1 MAVVPPTA
9 RLSRAR
15 LASAWLLACAPLALG
30 WFADTGVDRFA
41 GVSFVALCGIP
52 WVFVMGMPRTVG
64 ASTSFAHEVAGL
76 ALFLAPLAAAAGID
90 AAQGAQPERTGAL
103 AAGVAICALVLADAA
118 RRAARSRPSA
128 RAHAVA
134 WGALVAAPPLLD
146 YALEAGGGPFLGRA
160 PALVAWLARASP
172 LGALGADVRDIAAP
186 VHASIG
192 GPLVLVLVA
201 SAAAWRGR
209 AEEAA
214 R

>member
-1 MAVVPPTA
+1 MDAPRPTA
-9 RLSRAR
+9 GLSRAR

-64 ASTSFAHEVAGL
+64 ASSSFAHEVGGL
-76 ALFLAPLAAAAGID
+76 ALLLAPLAAAAGID
-90 AAQGAQPERTGAL
+90 AAQGAQPERTGQIGRGRDLRARAVRRGAARGAL
-103 AAGVAICALVLADAA
+103 ALE
-118 RRAARSRPSA
+118 A
-128 RAHAVA
+128 RARTPSR
-134 WGALVAAPPLLD
+134 GRALVAAPPRCSTT
-146 YALEAGGGPFLGRA
+146 LEAGAVRSSAARPRSSR
-160 PALVAWLARASP
+160 LARASP

-209 AEEAA
+209 AGEAA